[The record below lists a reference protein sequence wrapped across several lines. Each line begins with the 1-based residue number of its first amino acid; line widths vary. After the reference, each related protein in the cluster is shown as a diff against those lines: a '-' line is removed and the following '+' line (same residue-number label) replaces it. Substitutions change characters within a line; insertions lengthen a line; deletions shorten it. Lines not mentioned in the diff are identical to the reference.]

1 MTKIAVEMQRAC
13 AQRLAD
19 GRPGGLTART
29 LARGDGW
36 TVQDIICTSGP
47 KDRPFEEQHQ
57 LYSVAIVLAGSFQY
71 RGSNPA
77 NGRRELMTP
86 GSMLLGNP
94 GQHFE
99 CGHEHATGDRCL
111 SFHYSPEFFERI
123 AADAGV
129 CGTKAAF
136 PVLKFPPL
144 RGLAS
149 LFCRA
154 SAVLHKRSASPS
166 EGRLL
171 WEELSLEVAAQ
182 SLKMSN
188 GHLKPSHT
196 VEPSTISR
204 VTGVLR
210 MIEENLGS
218 ILTLTDLARQS
229 GLSPY
234 HFLRTFE
241 QVTGLTPNQYV
252 RRLRL
257 AEAAARLSDGDEKA
271 LDIAID
277 CGFNDAS
284 NFSRVFRAEIGMTPR
299 DFRRQNAFTG
309 SVILSR
315 T

>member
-19 GRPGGLTART
+19 GSSGGLAART

-36 TVQDIICTSGP
+36 AVQDIICTSGP
-47 KDRPFEEQHQ
+47 KDRSFGEQHQ
-57 LYSVAIVLAGSFQY
+57 AFSIAMVLAGSFQY

-77 NGRRELMTP
+77 NGRGELMIP

-94 GQHFE
+94 EQNFE
-99 CGHEHATGDRCL
+99 CGHEHAMGDRCL
-111 SFHYSPEFFERI
+111 SFHYSPEYFERI
-123 AADAGV
+123 AADAGAR
-129 CGTKAAF
+129 GPKIAF

-149 LFCRA
+149 LFFRA
-154 SAVLHKRSASPS
+154 SAALHKSSASPS

-171 WEELSLEVAAQ
+171 WEELSLEIAAQ
-182 SLKMSN
+182 SLRTAT
-188 GHLKPSHT
+188 GHCKPNST
-196 VEPSTISR
+196 VQPSTISR

-210 MIEENLGS
+210 TIEENLGS
-218 ILTLTDLARQS
+218 MWTLTDLAQQS

-241 QVTGLTPNQYV
+241 QVTGLTPHQYV

-257 AEAAARLSDGDEKA
+257 AEAAVRLSSANEKA

-284 NFSRVFRAEIGMTPR
+284 NFSRAFRSEIGTTPR
-299 DFRRQNAFTG
+299 DFRKQSFLR
-309 SVILSR
+309 VV
-315 T
+315 

>member
-1 MTKIAVEMQRAC
+1 MTKIAVEMQQAC

-19 GRPGGLTART
+19 GSPGGLAART
-29 LARGDGW
+29 IAQGDGW
-36 TVQDIICTSGP
+36 AVQDVICTSGP

-57 LYSVAIVLAGSFQY
+57 LFSVAMVLAGSFQY

-77 NGRRELMTP
+77 NGRGELMTP

-94 GQHFE
+94 GQNFE

-129 CGTKAAF
+129 RGTKAAF

-149 LFCRA
+149 LFYRA
-154 SAVLHKRSASPS
+154 SAVLHRWSASRS
-166 EGRLL
+166 DGLLL

-182 SLKMSN
+182 SLRMSK
-188 GHLKPSHT
+188 GHLKSNCT
-196 VEPSTISR
+196 IQPSTISR

-210 MIEENLGS
+210 TIEENLGS
-218 ILTLTDLARQS
+218 MWTLADLARQS

-234 HFLRTFE
+234 HFLRIFE
-241 QVTGLTPNQYV
+241 QVTGLTPHQYV

-257 AEAAARLSDGDEKA
+257 AEAAARLSGGDEKA

-284 NFSRVFRAEIGMTPR
+284 NFSRTFRVEIGMTPR
-299 DFRRQNAFTG
+299 DFRKQSFLRE
-309 SVILSR
+309 V
-315 T
+315 

>member
-19 GRPGGLTART
+19 GSPGGLAART

-47 KDRPFEEQHQ
+47 KDRSFAEQHQ
-57 LYSVAIVLAGSFQY
+57 LFSVAMVLAGSFQY

-77 NGRRELMTP
+77 NGRGELMTP

-94 GQHFE
+94 GQNFE

-111 SFHYSPEFFERI
+111 SFHYSPDYFERI
-123 AADAGV
+123 AADARVRGP
-129 CGTKAAF
+129 KIAF

-154 SAVLHKRSASPS
+154 SAVLHKSSAAPS
-166 EGRLL
+166 KGRLL
-171 WEELSLEVAAQ
+171 WEELSLEVVVQ
-182 SLKMSN
+182 SLRTAT
-188 GHLKPSHT
+188 GHLKPNST
-196 VEPSTISR
+196 IQPSTISR

-210 MIEENLGS
+210 AIEQNLGS
-218 ILTLTDLARQS
+218 VWTLTDLARQS

-234 HFLRTFE
+234 HFLRIFE
-241 QVTGLTPNQYV
+241 QVTGLTPHQYV

-257 AEAAARLSDGDEKA
+257 AEAAVRLSSGDEKA

-284 NFSRVFRAEIGMTPR
+284 NFSRAFRAEVGMTPR
-299 DFRRQNAFTG
+299 DFRTRSF
-309 SVILSR
+309 LR
-315 T
+315 TV

>member
-13 AQRLAD
+13 AQRFAE
-19 GRPGGLTART
+19 GSPGGLAART

-36 TVQDIICTSGP
+36 TVQDIICTSGT
-47 KDRPFEEQHQ
+47 KDRSFAEQHQ
-57 LYSVAIVLAGSFQY
+57 LFSVAMVLAGSFQY

-77 NGRRELMTP
+77 NGHGELMTP

-94 GQHFE
+94 GQNFE

-111 SFHYSPEFFERI
+111 SFHYSPEYFERI

-129 CGTKAAF
+129 RGTKTVF

-144 RGLAS
+144 RGLAPL
-149 LFCRA
+149 LFRA
-154 SAVLHKRSASPS
+154 STVLHKSFALPP

-171 WEELSLEVAAQ
+171 WEELSLEVAVQ
-182 SLKMSN
+182 SLRTAT
-188 GHLKPSHT
+188 GHLKPDST
-196 VEPSTISR
+196 IQPSTISR

-210 MIEENLGS
+210 TIEENLGS
-218 ILTLTDLARQS
+218 MRTLTDLAQQS

-241 QVTGLTPNQYV
+241 QVTGLTPHQYV

-257 AEAAARLSDGDEKA
+257 AEAAVRLSSANEKA

-277 CGFNDAS
+277 CGFNGAS
-284 NFSRVFRAEIGMTPR
+284 NFSRAFRSEVGTTPR
-299 DFRRQNAFTG
+299 DFRKQSFLR
-309 SVILSR
+309 VV
-315 T
+315 